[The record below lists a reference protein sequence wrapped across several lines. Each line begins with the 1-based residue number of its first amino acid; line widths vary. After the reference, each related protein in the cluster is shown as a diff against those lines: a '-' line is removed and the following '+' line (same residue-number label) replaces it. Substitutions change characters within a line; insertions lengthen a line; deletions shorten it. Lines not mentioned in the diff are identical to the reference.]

1 MCHWKILSYTKA
13 LLLTVKELVCH
24 NLQNLLLIF
33 VFLGGLF
40 EIMKI
45 VDYPACYPLNGLGNY
60 HRF

>member
-13 LLLTVKELVCH
+13 LLLTSKELVCH
-24 NLQNLLLIF
+24 NLQNLLLIS

-45 VDYPACYPLNGLGNY
+45 VDYPAPYPLNGLGNY

>member
-13 LLLTVKELVCH
+13 LLLTAKELVCH

-40 EIMKI
+40 EIIKI
-45 VDYPACYPLNGLGNY
+45 VDYHPLNGLGNY